1 MSEQTGFSKP
11 LGEQIP
17 ETRHAISVSLPNWDD
32 VVAFAAKDPRVMD
45 ALKGGYPRFVFHK
58 DVVAVSKLCI
68 EMYQKQL
75 PAIQAGVEE
84 ATRGVGCLAFPS
96 ITYAADCHEYIA
108 RSTGSPGN
116 EVTVRRFDFSIP
128 RRADPR
134 PDGEEASRFGTMD
147 LYAVFYPEK
156 YHDTARRFWRISGT
170 GISSRLAEDILQGTE
185 TETTEDR
192 MYDRKLSV
200 SSSHRV
206 IQRRIAN
213 LLHRG
218 VLIPPDRLE
227 DDGAVFDV
235 VHLYPTGMAAIYSLT
250 KMLRSWGGTKAVVF
264 GFPYD
269 STLRV
274 QESFAKDHLFFG
286 HGTADELDQLEAHLQ
301 EEKEVHNRT
310 IQYVWCEC
318 TSNPLVHTPDLDRIR
333 ALADEYGFLVIFDD
347 TIGTAAN
354 VNVLDVADI
363 IVTSL
368 SKSFNGRADAM
379 GGSIVLNRL
388 QPHHHDQL
396 RRLFASQENAGYT
409 DSSLLY
415 HRDAQQIELNSR
427 DYLPRIATMNA
438 NAARLVD
445 RLTPLAGPGRA
456 LQRIYYPRGDPNY
469 QARMRPVKKTRD
481 DESGGDDGFVP
492 GYGGLFTLGFASV
505 NVARAFFD
513 ALDVCKG
520 SSLGA
525 EMTLAQPY
533 VQTVFPRKKE
543 WAAQYGLDEAIVRCS
558 IGVEDGGVLE
568 RIFGV
573 AMEAAEKAFDGG
585 PCSDPKR

>member
-1 MSEQTGFSKP
+1 MQDQTGFTKP

-17 ETRHAISVSLPNWDD
+17 NTRHAISVSLPHWDD
-32 VVAFAAKDPRVMD
+32 IVAFAAKEPWIMGM
-45 ALKGGYPRFVFHK
+45 LKGGYPRFVIHK
-58 DVVAVSKLCI
+58 DVVAVTKLCI
-68 EMYQKQL
+68 EMLQEQH
-75 PAIQAGVEE
+75 PVIQTGVEKVS
-84 ATRGVGCLAFPS
+84 RGVGCLVFPS
-96 ITYAADCHEYIA
+96 ITYAADCQEYIA
-108 RSTGSPGN
+108 RSTGSHDN
-116 EVTVRRFDFSIP
+116 EVTIRRFDFSIP
-128 RRADPR
+128 RRVDPR
-134 PDGEEASRFGTMD
+134 PDGEEASRFETMD
-147 LYAVFYPEK
+147 LYAVFYPEE

-170 GISSRLAEDILQGTE
+170 GMSSRLAEDILRGIE
-185 TETTEDR
+185 TKTTEHR
-192 MYDRKLSV
+192 MYDRNLSV

-206 IQRRIAN
+206 LQRRIATF
-213 LLHRG
+213 LHRG
-218 VLIPPDRLE
+218 VPMPPVLLE

-250 KMLRSWGGTKAVVF
+250 KILRLWGGTKAVVF

-274 QESFAKDHLFFG
+274 QELFAKDHFFYG

-301 EEKEVHNRT
+301 EEKGVHSRT

-333 ALADEYGFLVIFDD
+333 ALADEYGFLVIVDD

-354 VNVLDVADI
+354 VNVVDVADI

-388 QPHHHDQL
+388 QTRHQAQL
-396 RRLFASQENAGYT
+396 RRLFASEENAGYF

-415 HRDAQQIELNSR
+415 HRDARQIELNSR
-427 DYLPRIATMNA
+427 DYLPRIAAMNA
-438 NAARLVD
+438 NAARLVEL
-445 RLTPLAGPGRA
+445 LTPLAGPGRA
-456 LQRIYYPRGDPNY
+456 LQRIYYPRDDPNY
-469 QARMRPVKKTRD
+469 QARMRPVERPRD
-481 DESGGDDGFVP
+481 DESGGDGFVP

-505 NVARAFFD
+505 GVARAFFD

-525 EMTLAQPY
+525 EMTLVQPY

-543 WAAQYGLDEAIVRCS
+543 WAAQFGLDEAIVRCS
-558 IGVEDGGVLE
+558 IGVEDGAVLE
-568 RIFGV
+568 RIFEV